1 MGTEGR
7 EGEGE
12 ERKRSFALTPYPT
25 PSLLFFFLLRSLFA
39 PFPQSKR
46 LAGNTEANRGRV
58 DTLKGNEKQFELAV
72 GGSSYRDRLNI
83 RFATFNNW

>member
-12 ERKRSFALTPYPT
+12 EGKRSFALTPYPT
-25 PSLLFFFLLRSLFA
+25 PRCCFFSCSEVFA

-83 RFATFNNW
+83 RFATFNN